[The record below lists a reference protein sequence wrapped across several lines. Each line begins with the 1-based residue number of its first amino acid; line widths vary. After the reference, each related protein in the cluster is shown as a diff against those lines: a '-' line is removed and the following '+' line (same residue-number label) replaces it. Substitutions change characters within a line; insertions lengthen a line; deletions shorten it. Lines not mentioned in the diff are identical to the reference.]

1 MWCLG
6 QIVSDD
12 WGVSAEAPRDAVDLW
27 YYWRGTVRRGGI
39 TAEGWR
45 DTVAAERLR
54 DAVPAAT
61 QRDMTQGIPTV
72 HRRS

>member
-1 MWCLG
+1 M
-6 QIVSDD
+6 
-12 WGVSAEAPRDAVDLW
+12 
-27 YYWRGTVRRGGI
+27 RRGGV

-61 QRDMTQGIPTV
+61 LRDITQGRPTV
-72 HRRS
+72 PQMGVVKVT